1 MPRNL
6 GAIVI
11 TTIVA
16 ILVWVFAESESLRS
30 REATVEV
37 AFVVDAQS
45 DRVVTAGPNPG
56 WTGRVA
62 LTLTGPAGALERVER
77 RLREGVRL
85 SPGMPGVPTE
95 VGTRTVNLREALRG
109 LPFVRESGVT
119 VSRAD
124 PSEVVVEVDQ
134 IRQVEARVVI
144 DVGDAELDGVP
155 EAIPPA
161 VVLRGPARAL
171 DRIASAGREPAV
183 TARVEP
189 GALRNLVPGRRETL
203 ARVPLR
209 LPPELEGV
217 PGSRAEPGSAEVQ
230 LTLRSRIAQVELP
243 AVPVGVW
250 LSASEMAR
258 FEVVIHPED
267 QFIRNV
273 RVSGPSDLIAQVR
286 SGELKVSA
294 TVMLGFE
301 ELERGI
307 GSKDAVFNLL
317 PSPLRVEADSRLVR
331 FTIRRRESNG
341 PPPPDDR

>member
-16 ILVWVFAESESLRS
+16 VLVWLFAESESLRS
-30 REATVEV
+30 RE
-37 AFVVDAQS
+37 
-45 DRVVTAGPNPG
+45 VTAEVSLTTDGQGDRLVTLGVNPG

-62 LTLTGPAGALERVER
+62 LTLTGPAGTLERVER

-85 SPGMPGVPTE
+85 TAGMPGVPAE
-95 VGTRTVNLREALRG
+95 VGTRTVNLREALRN
-109 LPFVRESGVT
+109 LPLVRESGVT

-124 PSEVVVEVDQ
+124 PAELVVEVDSL
-134 IRQVEARVVI
+134 RQVEARVVI
-144 DVGDAELDGVP
+144 DAGEAELDGVP
-155 EAIPPA
+155 EASPP
-161 VVLRGPARAL
+161 VVLLRGPGRAL
-171 DRIASAGREPAV
+171 DRIAAAGREPTV

-189 GALRNLVPGRRETL
+189 ASLRNLVPGRRETI

-209 LPPELEGV
+209 PPAELEGV
-217 PGSRAEPGSAEVQ
+217 PGTRIEPASAEVQ
-230 LTLRSRIAQVELP
+230 LTLRSRMAQVELP

-258 FEVVIHPED
+258 FEVVVRPED

-286 SGELKVSA
+286 SGELKVAA

-301 ELERGI
+301 ELEHGI
-307 GSKDAVFNLL
+307 TSKDAVFNLL
-317 PSPLRVEADSRLVR
+317 PTPLRVEADSRLVR
-331 FTIRRRESNG
+331 FTIRRREPNGTPPSN
-341 PPPPDDR
+341 P